1 MVRMPASNM
10 FDTRLS
16 KRAKRRREQK
26 KCFKFLIEC
35 LMALKF
41 YQTRPNTIKHDQ
53 TAPNKVSKR

>member
-1 MVRMPASNM
+1 MRASNM
-10 FDTRLS
+10 FDMRCPNEQNTHQT
-16 KRAKRRREQK
+16 REQK

-35 LMALKF
+35 LMAFKF